1 MVKYNKK
8 WCLKNCPYINGNKN
22 FRWKYY
28 NSINGTHFFIMIKKN
43 KFPVCVEIE
52 NGYVFKSE
60 SNFLLRMLNEHVDM
74 EKHAKKCP
82 VYAEMMMENFND
94 NDKV

>member
-28 NSINGTHFFIMIKKN
+28 NSMEGIGFFVMVNNK
-43 KFPVCVEIE
+43 KFPVCIKLA
-52 NGYVFKSE
+52 NGYVFKNE
-60 SNFLLRMLNEHVDM
+60 SNFLLRMLKEHADM
-74 EKHAKKCP
+74 EIHARKCP
-82 VYAEMMMENFND
+82 VYAEMMMENFNE
-94 NDKV
+94 V